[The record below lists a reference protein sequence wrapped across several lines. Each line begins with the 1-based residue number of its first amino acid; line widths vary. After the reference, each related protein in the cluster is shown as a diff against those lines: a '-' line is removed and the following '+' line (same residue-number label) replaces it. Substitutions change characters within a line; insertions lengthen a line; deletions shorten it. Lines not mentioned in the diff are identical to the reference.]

1 MTQSFNTT
9 TSMGRLTLNILLSF
23 AQFEREVIG
32 ERIRDKFAA
41 SRARGM
47 WMGGKVPLGYSVRD
61 RKLVINEA
69 EAQRVRRV
77 FMLFA
82 ETESG
87 VETVRRLRAEGAT
100 GKTGRLL
107 EKGDLYKL
115 LNNRTYR
122 GEAVHKGHAYPGE
135 HEAIIPPALWDRVH
149 AILQESP
156 RARANRNRSQSPA
169 LLRGLI
175 FGADGR
181 AMSPTHTRRRG
192 RLYRYYVSQ
201 SVLKAREEDPAIVR
215 RVSAG
220 EIESAV
226 IDQLRALLSQP
237 EIIVGTW
244 RAAREEAPD
253 LTEAE
258 VREAL
263 AQLDPLWE
271 ELFPAEQAR
280 IVRLLVERVEV
291 GPDGA
296 DIRLRVAGL
305 TSLMRELRGS
315 ENEAQR
321 AAA

>member
-1 MTQSFNTT
+1 MRQK
-9 TSMGRLTLNILLSF
+9 RLGC
-23 AQFEREVIG
+23 G
-32 ERIRDKFAA
+32 ESSRCSPKRD
-41 SRARGM
+41 
-47 WMGGKVPLGYSVRD
+47 
-61 RKLVINEA
+61 
-69 EAQRVRRV
+69 
-77 FMLFA
+77 
-82 ETESG
+82 SG
-87 VETVRRLRAEGAT
+87 VETVRQLRAEGVT
-100 GKTGRLL
+100 GKTGRPL

-115 LNNRTYR
+115 LNNRTYH
-122 GEAVHKGHAYPGE
+122 GEAVHKGRSYPGE

-201 SVLKAREEDPAIVR
+201 TVLKGGEENPAIVR
-215 RVSAG
+215 RVSAA
-220 EIESAV
+220 EIERAV
-226 IDQLRALLSQP
+226 IDQLRALLRQP
-237 EIIVGTW
+237 EIIVATW

-263 AQLDPLWE
+263 AELDPLWE

-305 TSLMRELRGS
+305 STLMRELRGS
-315 ENEAQR
+315 GNDAQR